1 MEVVYKDKAIEDI
14 KFWKKSGQKT
24 IQNRISRLIEDI
36 LQHPFTGLGKPEA
49 LKYELI
55 GLWSREIDKGNR
67 LIYEVID
74 QQIHVVSIYGHY
86 FDK

>member
-1 MEVVYKDKAIEDI
+1 MEVVYKAKALEDI

-24 IQNRISRLIEDI
+24 IQNKISKLIEDI
-36 LQHPFTGLGKPEA
+36 LQHPYTGLGKPEA
-49 LKYELI
+49 LKYELS

-67 LIYEVID
+67 LIYEVAGQKLYI
-74 QQIHVVSIYGHY
+74 ISLRGHY

>member
-24 IQNRISRLIEDI
+24 TQNKISRLIEDI

-49 LKYELI
+49 LKYELS

-74 QQIHVVSIYGHY
+74 PQIHVISMHGHY
-86 FDK
+86 TDK